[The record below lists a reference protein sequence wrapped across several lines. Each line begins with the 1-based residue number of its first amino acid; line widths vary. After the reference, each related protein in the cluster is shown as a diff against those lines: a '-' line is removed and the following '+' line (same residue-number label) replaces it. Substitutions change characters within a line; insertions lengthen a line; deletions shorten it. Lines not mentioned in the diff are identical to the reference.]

1 MADIKNYVREKEKRE
16 RRQKGYQEKIV
27 RHKLA
32 MVYRRFLLL
41 AAIVAL
47 VMLVIIQYRNHIY
60 TSYDVIS
67 QVELEPVKGTTDL
80 RLGESVLTYSKDGA
94 HCTDI
99 DGNVTWN
106 QTFQIQDAEIA
117 FCGSTVA
124 IGDYNGRSIYV
135 ANEDG
140 LLGEITTTMPI
151 RDLTVSKE
159 GIVTAVLADTDLAWI
174 NTYDNKGKLLYKG
187 QARMNNSG
195 YPTAISLSPNG
206 ELLAVAYM
214 YLDAG
219 VLKTNIAFY
228 NFGEVGDNY
237 SDHFV
242 GVHIYDDLV
251 VPSVHFMNDDT
262 AFAVGDSRLMIF
274 KGSQKP
280 VSQAE
285 YLFDR
290 EVRSVYYNEEY
301 VGLIFLSDN
310 TENRYMLEVYDT
322 NAERV
327 GKYYFDM
334 DYTDIFF
341 GKGNF
346 VIYNETKCLI
356 TDLDNTVKYE
366 GDFSESV
373 RLMISTGNSY
383 KYVLITD
390 DSIDTI
396 QLK

>member
-1 MADIKNYVREKEKRE
+1 MADIKSYMKEKEKRE
-16 RRQKGYQEKIV
+16 RRQTGYKEKIV
-27 RHKLA
+27 RHKLTTT
-32 MVYRRFLLL
+32 YRTLLLL

-47 VMLVIIQYRNHIY
+47 VMLVVIQYQNHIY
-60 TSYDVIS
+60 TTYDIIDS
-67 QVELEPVKGTTDL
+67 VEKEDVVGTTNM

-94 HCTDI
+94 HCTSV

-106 QTFQIQDAEIA
+106 QTFEIQDVELA
-117 FCGSTVA
+117 FCGDTVA

-135 ANEDG
+135 ANADE

-151 RDLTVSKE
+151 RDLAVAKA
-159 GIVTAVLADTDLAWI
+159 GRVTAVLADTDVAWI
-174 NTYDNKGKLLYKG
+174 NTYDCNGKLLYKG
-187 QARMNNSG
+187 QASMNNSG
-195 YPTAISLSPNG
+195 YPTAISLSPSG
-206 ELLAVAYM
+206 ELLGVAYM

-219 VLKTNIAFY
+219 VLKTNVAFY
-228 NFGEVGDNY
+228 NFGDVGDNY

-251 VPSVHFMNDDT
+251 VPCIQFMNDST
-262 AFAVGDSRLMIF
+262 AFAVGDSRLMIY

-285 YLFDR
+285 YLYDK
-290 EVRSVYYNEEY
+290 EVRSIYYNEEY
-301 VGLIFLSDN
+301 LGLVFLADN

-341 GKGNF
+341 GKDNF
-346 VIYNETKCLI
+346 AVYNEAKCQI
-356 TDLDNTVKYE
+356 VSLDGTVKYE
-366 GDFSESV
+366 GSFSKTVE
-373 RLMISTGNSY
+373 LMIATGNTY